1 MRCIENYKNMLKE
14 ELLNALLK
22 SGQSMAELRRSEVNN
37 AEREE
42 IKKIV
47 NALRNN
53 FSKEKIKRIR
63 RKFRKKRRDWQ
74 IFKRTRKKNSLKE
87 TRKMREKTLHQWI
100 KKGWRV
106 FKKITRRRS

>member
-1 MRCIENYKNMLKE
+1 MRCIKNYKNMLKE

-63 RKFRKKRRDWQ
+63 RKFCKKEEID
-74 IFKRTRKKNSLKE
+74 KYLKE
-87 TRKMREKTLHQWI
+87 LE
-100 KKGWRV
+100 
-106 FKKITRRRS
+106 KKIV

>member
-1 MRCIENYKNMLKE
+1 MRRIKNYKNMLKE

-63 RKFRKKRRDWQ
+63 RKFCKKEEID
-74 IFKRTRKKNSLKE
+74 KYLKE
-87 TRKMREKTLHQWI
+87 LE
-100 KKGWRV
+100 
-106 FKKITRRRS
+106 KKIV